1 MLPIVGKDEFATQ
14 TLLNWELL
22 PRYEHAPDNMILVR
36 IWKVDTVHKT
46 HAGSRQ
52 VVVMMT
58 SGKALNRTA
67 VKLTSVSVDCRCV
80 VPA

>member
-14 TLLNWELL
+14 TVLNWELL

-36 IWKVDTVHKT
+36 ILKVDTVHKA
-46 HAGSRQ
+46 HAGTRQ
-52 VVVMMT
+52 LVVMMT
-58 SGKALNRTA
+58 SARARNPTA
-67 VKLTSVSVDCRCV
+67 IKLTSVSLDCRCV